1 MNKAVILVLVFGL
14 GGLCGYKIGAEV
26 PFDLEWVSA
35 PAELDSNP
43 ESVALPAPQVA
54 KTTPQRIAMAS
65 LPSSDDV
72 IRLLGV
78 QTPKS
83 QFDGYRALQQLE
95 LLSPS
100 AIQNILLSLDDS
112 QPQLKGQI
120 AWFLAGKFPEYAFTL
135 MESSMGEEL
144 AATLF
149 ANLSLNQPQM
159 TFEWLQQHE
168 SDFVFMF
175 SAPEQQLERKMALLQ
190 SLSIYPDWQWM
201 AYEEG
206 VRLLKESVRPQDK
219 WSRVGL
225 AQTVATANPMAAID
239 YALTQHQGEVDVT
252 LLNSALAVYAKTD
265 PLEAKKMFLE
275 NQAHVDEWAVNG
287 LMDSLF
293 NRAYFADAYQLID
306 SLRDKK
312 IAESVALTGASKIHV
327 YGSEKVGEFVASI
340 KDPSL
345 KFKAVSAATQSM
357 SFAGYPV
364 EKLLEIMDGNLRDI
378 SVAEKAFSYAWTLKT
393 GYKED
398 PQSLA
403 AYMNKMKF
411 DNKELAAEVEKILG
425 YIQDS

>member
-43 ESVALPAPQVA
+43 ESVAPPAPQVA

-120 AWFLAGKFPEYAFTL
+120 AWFLAGKFPEHAFTL

-168 SDFVFMF
+168 SDFAFMF

-190 SLSIYPDWQWM
+190 SLS
-201 AYEEG
+201 
-206 VRLLKESVRPQDK
+206 
-219 WSRVGL
+219 
-225 AQTVATANPMAAID
+225 N
-239 YALTQHQGEVDVT
+239 
-252 LLNSALAVYAKTD
+252 
-265 PLEAKKMFLE
+265 
-275 NQAHVDEWAVNG
+275 
-287 LMDSLF
+287 
-293 NRAYFADAYQLID
+293 
-306 SLRDKK
+306 
-312 IAESVALTGASKIHV
+312 
-327 YGSEKVGEFVASI
+327 
-340 KDPSL
+340 
-345 KFKAVSAATQSM
+345 
-357 SFAGYPV
+357 
-364 EKLLEIMDGNLRDI
+364 
-378 SVAEKAFSYAWTLKT
+378 
-393 GYKED
+393 
-398 PQSLA
+398 
-403 AYMNKMKF
+403 
-411 DNKELAAEVEKILG
+411 
-425 YIQDS
+425 